1 MAAQTTLLVEG
12 AGLDKTQVFDLLK
25 DIDKVWQNLFP
36 IEQQKIIHTLIRAVY
51 VSTEGIDVRIN
62 QYGLQSLIIETQDE
76 AITV

>member
-1 MAAQTTLLVEG
+1 
-12 AGLDKTQVFDLLK
+12 
-25 DIDKVWQNLFP
+25 VWKNLFP